1 MSEPLLTRYLQP
13 LLAGR
18 RAECFSLIQQA
29 VDGGRDPRRIIHD
42 VVWPAMHQVDRL
54 YRDDRINKA
63 VENMAC
69 RINRTIAD
77 QLQSRLP
84 AMESNGRRVLI
95 TCADEPQEELG
106 AQMVADLFQSEG
118 WDVYFVGGGVPF
130 DELTTLVGQIRPN
143 LLVIFGTQPSSVPAV
158 RQFVLHMRE
167 IGVCPTMNVMVS
179 GGVFNRADG
188 LWHEVGADVFAPTA
202 KEAIEL
208 AADLGPRHPGAARTG
223 LVKQRQRKRKPQP
236 SAAHATANA

>member
-18 RAECFSLIQQA
+18 RAECFSLIHQA
-29 VDGGRDPRRIIHD
+29 VDGGRDPKRIIFD
-42 VVWPAMHQVDRL
+42 VLWPAMHQVDRL

-77 QLQSRLP
+77 QIQSRLP
-84 AMESNGRRVLI
+84 AASPTGRRILI

-130 DELTTLVGQIRPN
+130 DEMTTLVGQLRPS
-143 LLVIFGTQPSSVPAV
+143 LLLIFGTQPASVPAV
-158 RQFVLHMRE
+158 RQFVLHLRE

-188 LWHEVGADVFAPTA
+188 LWHEVGADVYAETA
-202 KEAIEL
+202 KEAL
-208 AADLGPRHPGAARTG
+208 TVAADLGPRQPGLARVG
-223 LVKQRQRKRKPQP
+223 MVKQRQRKRK
-236 SAAHATANA
+236 AAKEAVAVMHA